1 MVDGVAGRAADD
13 RVAGA
18 EIEAPTEEDVS
29 GGVDTTTGTTVLSG
43 DGRGCDRWRRSQ
55 KACATVLCAAVVSI
69 AAASSLFSLLLLLL
83 FSGALLLLL
92 HSVFIFFFGAD
103 DGGMLFSEESEL
115 PMAIIVYNFLR
126 CYNIILLLSIITKV
140 HTYQLEMPI
149 LREIAA

>member
-1 MVDGVAGRAADD
+1 MDGVAGRAADD

-69 AAASSLFSLLLLLL
+69 AAASSLFSLLLLL
-83 FSGALLLLL
+83 FSGALLLLP
-92 HSVFIFFFGAD
+92 SVFIFFFGAD

-140 HTYQLEMPI
+140 HTYQLEIPI